1 MNPNPKSTR
10 QVTVDTELL
19 AYLSD
24 TSSVCNRLSA
34 FNDLVTNA
42 TSEPCV
48 ITKRGINIHL
58 QPGQLE
64 ASILTLSN
72 RWKWHRKTITTF
84 LDELE
89 KRGYLRRVSNKV
101 STIVEMT
108 CLSRCATAAAPSYTT
123 APPVQCTSQPPVQCP
138 TDFLQLPSVAH
149 QDPPLQ
155 LTTQV
160 RQACRQVYDLFSQTF
175 PLLDKPATYDAN
187 IEKDIYYVFFL
198 GMRGDLNRLK
208 QYFDIINA
216 DPFKNGTIADSS
228 GTSPYKQSFSQLFST
243 NWQVTF
249 DCHAEY
255 HQAL

>member
-1 MNPNPKSTR
+1 MNTHYNSTR
-10 QVTVDTELL
+10 QITVDTELL

-24 TSSVCNRLSA
+24 ASSVCNRLMA
-34 FNDLVTNA
+34 FNDLLASA
-42 TSEPCV
+42 TTEPCV
-48 ITKRGINIHL
+48 ITKRGIDIHL

-101 STIVEMT
+101 STIIEMT
-108 CLSRCATAAAPSYTT
+108 CLNRCATEVAPLCTSTVPT
-123 APPVQCTSQPPVQCP
+123 QCTSQPLVQCP
-138 TDFLQLPSVAH
+138 TDFLQLPSVSH

-155 LTTQV
+155 LTPEV
-160 RQACRQVYDLFSQTF
+160 RQTCRQVYDLFSQTF
-175 PLLDKPATYDAN
+175 PLLDKPAPYDAN

-198 GMRGDLNRLK
+198 GMRGDLDRLK